1 MLALKKIAHRGASGH
16 YPENSRL
23 AFEKAIA
30 AGADMIELDCQV
42 TADGH
47 VVVFHDER
55 LGRITGA
62 RGKVHD
68 KTLEQLR
75 KLDIGK
81 RCKPAFAGERMLILE
96 EALEIFA
103 GQVDLCL
110 EIKASSAAPSGIE
123 LKLLFILSRYDYL
136 ERTTISSFDHRSL
149 TRVRE
154 LAPEATLGVIY
165 GPGIIMEDPV
175 AAAERLGASSIH
187 VQKKLARR
195 ELFDRAW
202 RAGLDVYVWTVNDL
216 REMEMFAALGVQGI
230 FSDYPEKLALI
241 GRSRRSN

>member
-1 MLALKKIAHRGASGH
+1 MLSLKKIAHRGASGQ

-23 AFEKAIA
+23 AFEKAIT

-47 VVVFHDER
+47 LVVFHDEK
-55 LGRITGA
+55 LARITGA
-62 RGKVHD
+62 RGKVQD

-81 RCKPAFAGERMLILE
+81 WRKPAFRGERILTLE
-96 EALEIFA
+96 EALEIFS

-110 EIKASSAAPSGIE
+110 EIKAASTATAGSE

-136 ERTTISSFDHRSL
+136 ERTTISSFDYRSL
-149 TRVRE
+149 ARVRE

-165 GPGIIMEDPV
+165 GPGNREDPL
-175 AAAERLGASSIH
+175 AAAERLAATSIH

-195 ELFDRAW
+195 EFFDQAW
-202 RAGLDVYVWTVNDL
+202 QAGLDVYVWTVNDL

-230 FSDYPEKLALI
+230 LSDYPEKLALI
-241 GRSRRSN
+241 GRGR

>member
-1 MLALKKIAHRGASGH
+1 MPSFKKIAHRGASGR

-30 AGADMIELDCQV
+30 AGADMIELDCQQ

-55 LGRITGA
+55 LARTTGA
-62 RGKVHD
+62 RGKLCE

-81 RCKPAFAGERMLILE
+81 WRGPAFRGARILTLE
-96 EALEIFA
+96 EALEVFA
-103 GQVDLCL
+103 GNIDLCL
-110 EIKASSAAPSGIE
+110 EIKSAPAAPPGIE

-136 ERTTISSFDHRSL
+136 ERSTISSFDYRSL
-149 TRVRE
+149 ARVRE
-154 LAPEATLGVIY
+154 LAPEATLGLIY
-165 GPGIIMEDPV
+165 GAGVREDPL

-187 VQKKLARR
+187 
-195 ELFDRAW
+195 
-202 RAGLDVYVWTVNDL
+202 
-216 REMEMFAALGVQGI
+216 
-230 FSDYPEKLALI
+230 
-241 GRSRRSN
+241 